1 MKNNSDDEENLVNE
15 KRKFILS
22 LRKRKINFKLFEG
35 RNLPVINNKNEF
47 NIFNENSDI
56 SINNIK
62 LKFRE
67 ILLLENSN
75 EDNFLKILQ
84 ELYDN
89 LASIFKTDNIK
100 EISEEIIESQVIHKI
115 YTNLLVNEY
124 INNKE
129 ILSKVLIIFSII
141 LYLYNHFPNLKI
153 YKNEFIPKEIFINLI
168 SLLLKSDDEEIIYY
182 TYKFIV
188 FLVKDS
194 DNISKKLYEYELFEQ
209 IINNKQFEDNLDIV
223 TIKICLI
230 SNFELFSEYNKN
242 KQLSL
247 NIQKFYISI
256 YNEYIRNKNFEN
268 EIFEYFIKTIKAVS
282 YCFDDDYIRNLLD
295 SKIITF
301 LLNLD
306 ENKNL
311 FIESL
316 LAIIGN
322 MSLTQNEDILQEIY
336 KEVIQYLINK
346 IKSDKSNE
354 YIMGLTLWNINNFAT
369 NKNLC
374 CDIFF
379 DKNLILI
386 YQDYI
391 IKQEIIDENIFNE
404 ICFSY
409 KNIILT
415 INEDKKY
422 FLIKEH
428 NLISLV
434 IDGFKKIKNINNYI
448 KTGKRIVEVLFLLFT
463 IKDSDVCDYNKFT
476 FENKGGVEYILDK
489 ISNILLEENNIEN
502 GVDESDE
509 RINKEEELLSFINF
523 IKNNLL
529 EQ

>member
-1 MKNNSDDEENLVNE
+1 M
-15 KRKFILS
+15 
-22 LRKRKINFKLFEG
+22 
-35 RNLPVINNKNEF
+35 
-47 NIFNENSDI
+47 
-56 SINNIK
+56 
-62 LKFRE
+62 
-67 ILLLENSN
+67 
-75 EDNFLKILQ
+75 
-84 ELYDN
+84 
-89 LASIFKTDNIK
+89 
-100 EISEEIIESQVIHKI
+100 
-115 YTNLLVNEY
+115 
-124 INNKE
+124 
-129 ILSKVLIIFSII
+129 
-141 LYLYNHFPNLKI
+141 
-153 YKNEFIPKEIFINLI
+153 
-168 SLLLKSDDEEIIYY
+168 KSDDEEIIYY

-223 TIKICLI
+223 MIKICLI

-374 CDIFF
+374 CNIFF
-379 DKNLILI
+379 DKNLLLI

-509 RINKEEELLSFINF
+509 RISKEEELLSFINF